1 MAAEISRGLAALT
14 AEQLVRQAA
23 EMSAL
28 ARRAKTPEARAML
41 ERLAA
46 RYRELA
52 ARRAAAACLPHDDPA
67 RTALGCMIESLTNKI
82 ASVAIEEP
90 NNRAGMPVENRPP
103 SRATDVN

>member
-1 MAAEISRGLAALT
+1 MEADKSSGLAALT

-28 ARRAKTPEARAML
+28 AGRAKAPEARAML

-52 ARRAAAACLPHDDPA
+52 AQRAAAACLPHDDPA
-67 RTALGCMIESLTNKI
+67 RTALTYLIRSLASKI
-82 ASVAIEEP
+82 ADEP
-90 NNRAGMPVENRPP
+90 VG
-103 SRATDVN
+103 DV

>member
-1 MAAEISRGLAALT
+1 MVTDKSSGFAALT

-28 ARRAKTPEARAML
+28 AGRAKAPEARAMV

-46 RYRELA
+46 CYRALA

-67 RTALGCMIESLTNKI
+67 RLALMYLIRSLTSKI
-82 ASVAIEEP
+82 AGGAIWEF
-90 NNRAGMPVENRPP
+90 
-103 SRATDVN
+103 

>member
-1 MAAEISRGLAALT
+1 MVTDKSGGFAALT

-28 ARRAKTPEARAML
+28 AGRAKAPEARAML

-52 ARRAAAACLPHDDPA
+52 ARRAAAACLSHDDPA
-67 RTALGCMIESLTNKI
+67 RLALTQMIQSLTSKI
-82 ASVAIEEP
+82 AGEL
-90 NNRAGMPVENRPP
+90 
-103 SRATDVN
+103 

>member
-1 MAAEISRGLAALT
+1 
-14 AEQLVRQAA
+14 
-23 EMSAL
+23 MSAL

-67 RTALGCMIESLTNKI
+67 RTALGCMIDSLTSKI
-82 ASVAIEEP
+82 AAGAIEEP
-90 NNRAGMPVENRPP
+90 NKRASMPVEDRPP
-103 SRATDVN
+103 NRATDVN

>member
-1 MAAEISRGLAALT
+1 MEADKSSGLAALT

-28 ARRAKTPEARAML
+28 AGRAKAPEARAML

-52 ARRAAAACLPHDDPA
+52 ARRAAARVSPMMTPLDW
-67 RTALGCMIESLTNKI
+67 R
-82 ASVAIEEP
+82 
-90 NNRAGMPVENRPP
+90 
-103 SRATDVN
+103 SRK